1 MIEVSRYVLALV
13 VAEVHLW
20 PLGASWTGHVA
31 VFAFYT
37 LSGYLMTKVLNE
49 RYGFSTRGT
58 VAFLLNR
65 VLRLWPAYLV
75 ILGLTLTALLVLPL
89 ANFYP
94 QIRMPRTAA
103 EIISNITILGQA
115 TFDYDQWMPLAR
127 PTFTSWSL
135 SIEVFCYLLLAAY
148 FARTPRRLWGFA
160 VIGAIAIAFS
170 TWHCGYCFANRYNVL
185 QAGFIP
191 FAMGG
196 LFYFHRSFLSA
207 CIKAN
212 WRTVIALLIAAQAA
226 MLFSDGFR
234 STVDPY
240 LGIAVMFCLLSVSP
254 GPIRQ
259 QRSGFRRQSLL
270 SSFHRAHAD
279 RRCSRDWRWAA
290 AERSC
295 FCNHRCRCTG
305 TQRMASSVRAQH
317 QRRAP
322 AHRQPGHD
330 CRKTRAVR
338 RGDHCMTRAQGQTD
352 VLPLR

>member
-1 MIEVSRYVLALV
+1 VIEVSRYVLALI

-37 LSGYLMTKVLNE
+37 LSGYLMTRVLNE

-58 VAFLLNR
+58 AAFLLNR
-65 VLRLWPAYLV
+65 VLRLWPAYLA
-75 ILGLTLTALLVLPL
+75 ILGLTLTALLFLPL

-103 EIISNITILGQA
+103 EIVSNITILGQA
-115 TFDYDQWMPLAR
+115 TFDYYQWVPLAR

-135 SIEVFCYLLLAAY
+135 SIEVFCYLLLAVY

-160 VIGAIAIAFS
+160 AIGAIAMAFS

-212 WRTVIALLIAAQAA
+212 WRAVIALLIAAHAA
-226 MLFSDGFR
+226 MLLSNAFR
-234 STVDPY
+234 SNVGPY
-240 LGIAVMFCLLSVSP
+240 LGIAVMFCLLSVS
-254 GPIRQ
+254 Q
-259 QRSGFRRQSLL
+259 
-270 SSFHRAHAD
+270 D
-279 RRCSRDWRWAA
+279 RRASNAQDFVGRASYHLFIGHMPIAA
-290 AERSC
+290 VLVIGLGLRPNAVVFLATIVVALALSTWLVPMERSI
-295 FCNHRCRCTG
+295 NVGR
-305 TQRMASSVRAQH
+305 QRIVNPGLTVGERE
-317 QRRAP
+317 
-322 AHRQPGHD
+322 QPGADISLHD
-330 CRKTRAVR
+330 ACA
-338 RGDHCMTRAQGQTD
+338 GQAD
-352 VLPLR
+352 ALSLR